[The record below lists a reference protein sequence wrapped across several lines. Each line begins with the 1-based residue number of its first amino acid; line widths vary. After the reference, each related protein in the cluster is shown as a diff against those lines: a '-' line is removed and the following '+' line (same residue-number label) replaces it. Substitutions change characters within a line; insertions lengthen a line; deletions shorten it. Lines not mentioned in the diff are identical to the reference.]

1 MALGNGEAS
10 GDMASDR
17 ELSERLQVFGAVL
30 KVLRQGAGLTQEDFA
45 PKVRYSVHYI
55 AKIEQGK
62 RFPPR
67 DLPARSEPV
76 LGEMAANVLKAAA
89 KHLQRK
95 AGVASWF
102 RQWVGVEETAVSL
115 YAYECRVVP
124 GLLQVEPYARRVLEC
139 HLPLATDEQV
149 ETRLAAR
156 LDRQRLLTE
165 RRTTSFGFII
175 EQSVMERG
183 FGGPEVTRLLI
194 DHLLRCAQFR
204 NVELLIMPTRGPEHA
219 GLYGPMYLAET
230 PGNEWIGYVE
240 GQEASLLI
248 TDPKQVSGMLQRYG
262 RMRSQAL
269 GPEASMSLLERLR
282 GAV

>member
-1 MALGNGEAS
+1 MAMDK
-10 GDMASDR
+10 GDAVADT
-17 ELSERLQVFGAVL
+17 ELSDSLKVFGAVL
-30 KVLRQGAGLTQEDFA
+30 KALREGGRLTQEDFA

-67 DLPARSEPV
+67 DLPSRVEPI
-76 LGEMAANVLKAAA
+76 LGELAANVLKAAA
-89 KHLQRK
+89 KPLRRK

-102 RQWVGVEETAVSL
+102 HHWVGIEEEALTL

-124 GLLQVEPYARRVLEC
+124 GLLQVEPYARRVMEC
-139 HLPLATDEQV
+139 HLPLATEEQV

-165 RRTTSFGFII
+165 RQTTSFGFII
-175 EQSVMERG
+175 EQSVIERC
-183 FGGPEVTRLLI
+183 FGGPEVTRCLI
-194 DHLLRCAQFR
+194 DHLLRCARLR

-248 TDPKQVSGMLQRYG
+248 TNPKHVSGMLQRYG

-269 GPEASMSLLERLR
+269 DPDASMSLLEQLQ